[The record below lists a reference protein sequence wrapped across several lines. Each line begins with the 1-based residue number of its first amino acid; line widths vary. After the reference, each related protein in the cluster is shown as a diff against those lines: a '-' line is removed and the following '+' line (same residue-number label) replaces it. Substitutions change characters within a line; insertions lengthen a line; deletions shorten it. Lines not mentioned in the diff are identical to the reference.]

1 MSYKFIFGF
10 FLVALISLSFSY
22 DQCPKAYGSE
32 PICTYWVQINQICK
46 DGWGLD
52 PYFVSAIAHK
62 ESDFNP
68 LCVNEEE
75 KLAYDSGTPQWCGSY
90 YGKGILQLTGPG
102 VAGVPYPS
110 PKNWKYDMPAEADP
124 AKAPYMDNAFDPAQS
139 FNRGCWFLKALSDHY
154 SGDLNK
160 VASAYR
166 YGWQDVDQIDGLYVD
181 PNNNG
186 YVQTVMKY
194 YNYYKANSVP
204 EVITPPPAPTET
216 TTTQPPAQQEPAP
229 TQTTT
234 TTETTTTTTEPSST
248 QTTTL
253 PAEETNPVVTDTP
266 NKIFCDKLKEYLET
280 KYDKF
285 FKKLYGFLGKDCFSG
300 YCENIYYPL
309 LSMNKK
315 QLKKVSKIIGLN

>member
-1 MSYKFIFGF
+1 MNYKFIFGF

-22 DQCPKAYGSE
+22 DQCPQAYGSE

-52 PYFVSAIAHK
+52 PYFISAIAHK

-75 KLAYDSGTPQWCGSY
+75 KLAYESGNPLWCGSY

-124 AKAPYMDNAFDPAQS
+124 TKAPYMDNAFDPAQS

-181 PNNNG
+181 PNNNS

-204 EVITPPPAPTET
+204 EVAEPPQTD
-216 TTTQPPAQQEPAP
+216 
-229 TQTTT
+229 TQTA
-234 TTETTTTTTEPSST
+234 T
-248 QTTTL
+248 Q
-253 PAEETNPVVTDTP
+253 AAETNPPNNPETNTSSSSETETQSVVFDSLD
-266 NKIFCDKLKEYLET
+266 KIFCDKLQMYLEQ
-280 KYDKF
+280 KYNSF
-285 FKKLYGFLGKDCFSG
+285 FKKLYGFLGADNFSG
-300 YCENIYYPL
+300 YCKNIYYPL
-309 LSMNKK
+309 LSLNQKKLNKVK
-315 QLKKVSKIIGLN
+315 KIIGMN